1 MKKVRSDLLIAAAVI
16 LCSLVLLGALS
27 LAISGT
33 DLNRPKAVLTIDLPS
48 AVGLDRQAQVRYAGT
63 IAGRIRSIRPL
74 TDEERLKESPSFL
87 IRVVAEIRHPLPTI
101 RSGTVAAVI
110 SDTVLAEKYLNL
122 EPGPVVNPPLP
133 PGAVIYAKHSAN
145 LDEVLTSGK
154 SLIDGVNTLLTKNE
168 TAVTQAVLDIKNVL
182 ENFKVV
188 ATYAK
193 TFMGTVARKP
203 WRLLWGGPVPRL
215 PSEESILKT
224 DQVVPAPVPND

>member
-1 MKKVRSDLLIAAAVI
+1 MKKVRSDFLIAAAVI

-33 DLNRPKAVLTIDLPS
+33 DLNRPKALLTIDLPN

-63 IAGRIRSIRPL
+63 IAGRIRSLRPL
-74 TDEERLKESPSFL
+74 TD
-87 IRVVAEIRHPLPTI
+87 
-101 RSGTVAAVI
+101 
-110 SDTVLAEKYLNL
+110 
-122 EPGPVVNPPLP
+122 PLP
-133 PGAVIYAKHSAN
+133 PGTILYAKHSAN
-145 LDEVLTSGK
+145 LDEVLASGK
-154 SLIDGVNTLLTKNE
+154 ELLDDVNQLLTKNDS
-168 TAVTQAVLDIKNVL
+168 AISQAILDLKNVL

-224 DQVVPAPVPND
+224 DKVVPGPIPND

>member
-1 MKKVRSDLLIAAAVI
+1 MKTVRSDFLIAAAVI
-16 LCSLVLLGALS
+16 LCTLVLLGALS

-33 DLNRPKAVLTIDLPS
+33 DLNRHKALLTIDLPS

-74 TDEERLKESPSFL
+74 TDEERIKESPSCL
-87 IRVVAEIRHPLPTI
+87 IRVVAEIRHPLPPI
-101 RSGTVAAVI
+101 RAGTTAAVI

-154 SLIDGVNTLLTKNE
+154 SLLDGVNTLLTKNE

>member
-1 MKKVRSDLLIAAAVI
+1 MKTVRSDFLIAAAVI
-16 LCSLVLLGALS
+16 LCTLVLLGALS

-33 DLNRPKAVLTIDLPS
+33 DLNRPKALLTIDLPS

-74 TDEERLKESPSFL
+74 TDEERIKESPSCL
-87 IRVVAEIRHPLPTI
+87 IRVVAEIRHPLPPI
-101 RSGTVAAVI
+101 RAGTTAAVI

-154 SLIDGVNTLLTKNE
+154 SLLDGVNTLLTKNE

>member
-1 MKKVRSDLLIAAAVI
+1 MKTVRSDFLIAAAVI
-16 LCSLVLLGALS
+16 LCTLVLLGALS

-33 DLNRPKAVLTIDLPS
+33 DLNRPKALLTIDLPS

-74 TDEERLKESPSFL
+74 TDEERIKESPSCL
-87 IRVVAEIRHPLPTI
+87 IRVVAEIRHPLPPI
-101 RSGTVAAVI
+101 RAGTTAAVI

-154 SLIDGVNTLLTKNE
+154 SLLDGVNTLLTKNE

-215 PSEESILKT
+215 PSEESILQT

>member
-1 MKKVRSDLLIAAAVI
+1 
-16 LCSLVLLGALS
+16 
-27 LAISGT
+27 
-33 DLNRPKAVLTIDLPS
+33 
-48 AVGLDRQAQVRYAGT
+48 
-63 IAGRIRSIRPL
+63 PL
-74 TDEERLKESPSFL
+74 TDEERIKESPSCL
-87 IRVVAEIRHPLPTI
+87 IRVVAEIRHPLPPI
-101 RSGTVAAVI
+101 RAGTTAAVI

-154 SLIDGVNTLLTKNE
+154 SLLDGVNTLLTKNE

-215 PSEESILKT
+215 PSEESILQT
-224 DQVVPAPVPND
+224 DKVVPAPVPND

>member
-1 MKKVRSDLLIAAAVI
+1 MKTVRSDFLIAAAVI
-16 LCSLVLLGALS
+16 LCTLVLLGALS

-33 DLNRPKAVLTIDLPS
+33 DLNRPKALLTIDLPS

-74 TDEERLKESPSFL
+74 TDEERLKESPGCL

-122 EPGPVVNPPLP
+122 EPGPIVNPPLP

-154 SLIDGVNTLLTKNE
+154 SLLDGVNTLLTKNE